1 MANSSI
7 EAKIESTKA
16 AAEAEARRVC
26 VFCGASFGKDPAYLA
41 AARLLGAELSRRGL
55 ELVWGGGSKGLMG
68 AVAES
73 VLETGG
79 QCIGVIPEQLE
90 AREWAFTRATK
101 LHVVK
106 SMHDRKAM
114 MASLSAVCVA
124 MPGGFG
130 TFEEFFEILTWNQLG
145 IHSKRL
151 GILNVNGFYDGLL
164 KFMDHASS
172 EEFVRGSTH
181 RDTVII
187 ESDVVTL
194 LDRILAVETTVEI
207 SSSSTPAGDERL
219 TPSSIPVDATTT
231 TADDFSPSPSNASAE
246 APPSTGDNSP
256 ATNDPSPGPSA
267 PSEAFPAAAASPT
280 VEPPA
285 TGDAPP
291 PPSTAE
297 VPPSSVFFVEVPPSS
312 AGAEAPPPL
321 AVVANPLTAEEAS
334 NSAGGDDAV
343 ESPVAIDAP
352 AVDTS
357 ILVAA

>member
-231 TADDFSPSPSNASAE
+231 TADDLSPSSPPSNASAE

-256 ATNDPSPGPSA
+256 AANYPSA
-267 PSEAFPAAAASPT
+267 VPSASSEASPAAAASPT

-285 TGDAPP
+285 TAPP

-297 VPPSSVFFVEVPPSS
+297 VPPSSAVEVPPSS
-312 AGAEAPPPL
+312 AGAEAPPSAGEGSTPSSAV
-321 AVVANPLTAEEAS
+321 AVVSNPS
-334 NSAGGDDAV
+334 SAGGDEAV
-343 ESPVAIDAP
+343 ESPVAIDA
-352 AVDTS
+352 VDTS